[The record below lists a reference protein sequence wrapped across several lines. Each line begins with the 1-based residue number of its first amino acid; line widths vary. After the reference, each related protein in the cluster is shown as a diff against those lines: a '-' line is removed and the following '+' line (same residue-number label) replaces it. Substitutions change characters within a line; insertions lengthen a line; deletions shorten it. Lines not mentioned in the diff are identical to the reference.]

1 MDDDLGSAAPNVQP
15 ERLDDAERSRR
26 LDEEIDRHVRLGFRV
41 VSRSPTTA
49 QLVKPKTFN
58 MGCALLGAPLIA

>member
-1 MDDDLGSAAPNVQP
+1 MDDDLGSASPNVQP

-26 LDEEIDRHVRLGFRV
+26 LDQDIDRYVRLGFRV